1 MTRVECLY
9 RVSTKGQ
16 VDHDDIPMQRIECR
30 KFAEQ
35 QGWNIIK
42 ELCEKGVSGFKISAD
57 DRDAIQEL
65 REDAMNQRFDV
76 LLVFMFDRLGRRDD
90 ETPFVVEWFAKQGIR
105 IFSVKEGEQKFESHT
120 DSLINYIRYWQSEG
134 ESRKTSMRIKTR
146 LDQMRGEGLYTGGTP
161 RYGYRAVEK
170 GRRNK
175 KDKPVKDLE
184 ICPEEAAVVKEIF
197 ERTVYEGAGSFI
209 LATELSARGVRTHH
223 GAQFNVSTI
232 NKILRDRQYLG
243 YLITQ
248 DITSPHLP
256 ELQIIDE
263 ALFNAAQEITEQR
276 KTQNAAW
283 RNIPRQNCSGVLLG
297 GNLYCAACGSRMTS
311 SSPGE
316 GAKRPYA
323 EYICYMGAN
332 HRIACSGQKA
342 YVAKRVDDLV
352 LRVTGML
359 LNTIQD
365 TPKDES
371 IEKRVL
377 AEVKDLERQLAD
389 TRKQADEAAKAQEA
403 LEMEVS
409 RCLMGQ
415 SQFTAEMLS
424 KLIEQAAQK
433 HKALN
438 HTAAELEQKLA
449 DRLSFESAMLR
460 LGGKVLGFPDAG
472 VSSASKGE
480 TVADTIRIISCY
492 ADIAAMR
499 HPKEG
504 APLRASL
511 YSKIPVI
518 NAGDGG
524 HSHPTQTLLDMMTIR
539 RRKGRLDNL
548 TIGFCGDLKFGRT
561 VHSLIKSLARYDN
574 VKFVLI
580 SPEEL
585 RVPDYIINEVL
596 EPRGIPYIE
605 TRNLEGALPDLD
617 ILYMTRVQRER
628 FFNEEDYIR
637 LRDSY
642 ILTAEKLNLAPADM
656 AVLHP
661 LPRVNEI
668 TLDVDDD
675 PRAAYFE
682 QAQNGVY
689 VRMALIMTLLGLK
702 DPKTGEVA
710 FEC

>member
-1 MTRVECLY
+1 MATAPW
-9 RVSTKGQ
+9 K
-16 VDHDDIPMQRIECR
+16 
-30 KFAEQ
+30 KAAE
-35 QGWNIIK
+35 I
-42 ELCEKGVSGFKISAD
+42 
-57 DRDAIQEL
+57 
-65 REDAMNQRFDV
+65 
-76 LLVFMFDRLGRRDD
+76 
-90 ETPFVVEWFAKQGIR
+90 
-105 IFSVKEGEQKFESHT
+105 
-120 DSLINYIRYWQSEG
+120 
-134 ESRKTSMRIKTR
+134 
-146 LDQMRGEGLYTGGTP
+146 
-161 RYGYRAVEK
+161 
-170 GRRNK
+170 K

-223 GAQFNVSTI
+223 GAKFNVSTV

-332 HRIACSGQKA
+332 HRVACSGQKA

-449 DRLSFESAMLR
+449 DQKKIADGVQTYYDRF
-460 LGGKVLGFPDAG
+460 LGW
-472 VSSASKGE
+472 SME
-480 TVADTIRIISCY
+480 
-492 ADIAAMR
+492 
-499 HPKEG
+499 
-504 APLRASL
+504 
-511 YSKIPVI
+511 
-518 NAGDGG
+518 
-524 HSHPTQTLLDMMTIR
+524 
-539 RRKGRLDNL
+539 
-548 TIGFCGDLKFGRT
+548 FGMA
-561 VHSLIKSLARYDN
+561 SLARKRIIIAQLFKRIELDRGYNLHFEVDWNYEQFIDSVN
-574 VKFVLI
+574 VKGKQ
-580 SPEEL
+580 
-585 RVPDYIINEVL
+585 
-596 EPRGIPYIE
+596 GI
-605 TRNLEGALPDLD
+605 
-617 ILYMTRVQRER
+617 
-628 FFNEEDYIR
+628 
-637 LRDSY
+637 
-642 ILTAEKLNLAPADM
+642 TA
-656 AVLHP
+656 VG
-661 LPRVNEI
+661 I
-668 TLDVDDD
+668 TLPPKVR
-675 PRAAYFE
+675 PKAGKTAKAS
-682 QAQNGVY
+682 QTAKNG
-689 VRMALIMTLLGLK
+689 RKRKAEPIS
-702 DPKTGEVA
+702 A
-710 FEC
+710 